1 MIIII
6 PLGGI
11 GKRFSDYGFKE
22 PKPLIRV
29 HGKKIISWVLSSL
42 KLSEKDKIYI
52 LYNPILEEYNFERRI
67 IADHNNVN
75 LFKLPRLTKGPVE
88 TISLFCNFMRNEI
101 INDSVFILDGDT
113 FYSKNIISSLRNK
126 KDSCILYFLTN
137 EKKPIY
143 SYIKIN
149 KKEGRV
155 TDIAEKV
162 RISKNANIGY
172 YFSSFDVLKKF
183 SLKTIKL
190 KSRKAYVSDIYRV
203 MLDNNVRID
212 SLKILNKDINILGT
226 PDQIKI
232 FSKNYKSNKKI
243 FCFDL
248 DNTLVTYPKVIG
260 DYNTVLP
267 IHDNIKFLRSLYEDG
282 HKIIIYTARRM
293 RTFKSDLSLVKKNI
307 EKLTISQLKKFKI
320 PYHQLI
326 LGKPYAHFYIDD
338 LSINSYENLPYAL
351 GYNYDKNTSREFNK
365 VTVGENYTIKA
376 SHNFQ
381 KIKNEIKYIK
391 NLPVSVKNYFPEII
405 DQGKNFYKIETIKG
419 VSYSYLYLNKLL
431 LNTDID
437 FLLQSLNKIHNAKLN
452 IKKILFKN
460 NIYKNYLK
468 KLRHRLKSISPNLK
482 KNFNSHIN
490 DIQDFLH
497 SYERQKM
504 GQIGL
509 IHGDPVFSNVFKNS
523 NNNIKF
529 IDPRAGELNIFSMY
543 GDVFY
548 DYAKVY
554 QSLVGFEQVSNYHK
568 TDIKFC
574 FEKKKYFEN
583 YFTKLFDKKKLVDLK
598 FITSS
603 LLISLIP
610 MQDKKNSLK
619 FMELSKKIL
628 S

>member
-6 PLGGI
+6 PLGGV
-11 GKRFSDYGFKE
+11 GKRFSDYGFKD

-29 HGKKIISWVLSSL
+29 QGKKIISWVLSSL
-42 KLSEKDKIYI
+42 KLTDKDRVYI
-52 LYNPILEEYNFERRI
+52 LYNPILEEYNFERRVL
-67 IADHNNVN
+67 AKHNNVN
-75 LFKLPRLTKGPVE
+75 FFKLPKSTKGPVE
-88 TISLFCNFMRNEI
+88 TISLFCNFMQKEI
-101 INDSVFILDGDT
+101 INDNVFILDGDT

-126 KDSCILYFLTN
+126 KNSCILYFLTN

-143 SYIKIN
+143 SYIKID
-149 KKEGRV
+149 KKNRV

-172 YFSSFDVLKKF
+172 YFSSFDILKKF
-183 SLKTIKL
+183 SSKTIKV
-190 KSRKAYVSDIYRV
+190 KSKKAYVSDIYRV

-212 SLKILNKDINILGT
+212 SLKISNKDINILGT

-232 FSKNYKSNKKI
+232 FSKNYKIDKKI

-248 DNTLVTYPKVIG
+248 DNTLVTYPKVTG
-260 DYNTVLP
+260 DYDTVLP
-267 IHDNIKFLRSLYEDG
+267 INDNIKFLRSLHEDG

-351 GYNYDKNTSREFNK
+351 GYNYDKNISREFNN
-365 VTVGENYTIKA
+365 VTVGENYTVKS
-376 SHNFQ
+376 SHNIR

-391 NLPVSVKNYFPEII
+391 NLPLSVKNYFPEIV

-419 VSYSYLYLNKLL
+419 TSYSYLYLNTLL
-431 LNTDID
+431 LNSDID
-437 FLLQSLNKIHNAKLN
+437 LLLSSLNKIHNSKLN
-452 IKKILFKN
+452 NKKTLFKN
-460 NIYKNYLK
+460 NIYKNYSIK
-468 KLRHRLKSISPNLK
+468 FRQRLKRIDLNLK
-482 KNFNSHIN
+482 NNFNSHIMN
-490 DIQDFLH
+490 VLNFLD
-497 SYERQKM
+497 SYEEQNM
-504 GQIGL
+504 GEIGL
-509 IHGDPVFSNVFKNS
+509 IHGDPVFSNIFKNS

-529 IDPRAGELNIFSMY
+529 IDPRAGELNAFSMY

-554 QSLVGFEQVSNYHK
+554 QSLVGFEQVSNYQK
-568 TDIKFC
+568 TDNKFC
-574 FEKKKYFEN
+574 LEKKKYFEN
-583 YFTKLFDKKKLVDLK
+583 YFTKMFDKKKLDNLK

-610 MQDKKNSLK
+610 MQDKKNSFK
-619 FMELSKKIL
+619 FMEVSKKVL

>member
-11 GKRFSDYGFKE
+11 GKRFSDYGFKD

-29 HGKKIISWVLSSL
+29 QGKKIISWVLSSL
-42 KLSEKDKIYI
+42 KLTDKDKVYI
-52 LYNPILEEYNFERRI
+52 LYNPILEEYNFERRVL
-67 IADHNNVN
+67 AKHNNVN
-75 LFKLPRLTKGPVE
+75 FFKLPKSTNGPVE
-88 TISLFCNFMRNEI
+88 TISLFCNFMQKEV

-126 KDSCILYFLTN
+126 KNSCILYFLTN

-149 KKEGRV
+149 KKNRV
-155 TDIAEKV
+155 TDIAEKI

-172 YFSSFDVLKKF
+172 YFSSFDILKKF
-183 SLKTIKL
+183 SSKTIKV

-212 SLKILNKDINILGT
+212 SLKISNKDINILGT

-232 FSKNYKSNKKI
+232 FSKNYKINKKI

-248 DNTLVTYPKVIG
+248 DNTLVTYPKVTG
-260 DYNTVLP
+260 DYDTVLP
-267 IHDNIKFLRSLYEDG
+267 INDNIKFLRSLYEDG

-320 PYHQLI
+320 PYHQLM

-351 GYNYDKNTSREFNK
+351 GYNYDKNISREFNN
-365 VTVGENYTIKA
+365 VTVGENYTVKS
-376 SHNFQ
+376 SHNIR

-391 NLPVSVKNYFPEII
+391 NLPLSVKNYFPEIV

-419 VSYSYLYLNKLL
+419 TSYSYLYLNTLL
-431 LNTDID
+431 LNADID
-437 FLLQSLNKIHNAKLN
+437 LLLSSLNKIHNSKFN
-452 IKKILFKN
+452 NKKTLFKN
-460 NIYKNYLK
+460 NIYKNYSIKFRQRLK
-468 KLRHRLKSISPNLK
+468 KIDLNLK
-482 KNFNSHIN
+482 NDFNSHIRN
-490 DIQDFLH
+490 VLNFLD
-497 SYERQKM
+497 SYEEQKM
-504 GQIGL
+504 GEIGL
-509 IHGDPVFSNVFKNS
+509 IHGDPVFSNIFKNS

-529 IDPRAGELNIFSMY
+529 IDPRAGELNAFSMY

-554 QSLVGFEQVSNYHK
+554 QSLVGFEQVSNYQK
-568 TDIKFC
+568 TDNKFC
-574 FEKKKYFEN
+574 LEKKKYFEN
-583 YFTKLFDKKKLVDLK
+583 YFTKMFDKKKLDNLK

-610 MQDKKNSLK
+610 MQDKKNSFK
-619 FMELSKKIL
+619 FMEVSKKVL